1 MGADLGAVTMAVG
14 EPGARRRPS
23 LTRLMRT
30 HGVYLIVLAIA
41 AAGLAVVAS
50 DHFKRGT
57 TLFAGAICV
66 AAVLRAVLPGRAAG
80 WLRVRGRL
88 VDVLTLTALGVATL
102 IAAIVVP
109 PPS

>member
-1 MGADLGAVTMAVG
+1 MGESGVH
-14 EPGARRRPS
+14 RHRPS
-23 LTRLMRT
+23 LGRLVRAQWP
-30 HGVYLIVLAIA
+30 YLMVLAIA

-57 TLFAGAICV
+57 TLFAAAICL
-66 AAVLRAVLPGRAAG
+66 AAVLRAALPGRAVG
-80 WLRVRGRL
+80 WLRVRDRL

-102 IAAIVVP
+102 IAALVVP